1 MHSLNS
7 FKFLL
12 EQLIEVCPLS
22 RGTDNIEIKKK
33 LYKVPYP
40 ASKTHGFIVPLMGG
54 ALHCRDHFLHP
65 RMYSEWR
72 PLHFAHVSLGDCSY
86 LHIVMVALCC
96 LKELLIR
103 ASSGLT

>member
-12 EQLIEVCPLS
+12 EQLIEVCPWS

-33 LYKVPYP
+33 VCKVLYPVT
-40 ASKTHGFIVPLMGG
+40 KTHGFTVPLMGG
-54 ALHCRDHFLHP
+54 ALHWIIFFTHACIQ
-65 RMYSEWR
+65 R
-72 PLHFAHVSLGDCSY
+72 PLHFAHDSLGDCSY

-96 LKELLIR
+96 LKELLNR